1 MSLLWLA
8 PITAL
13 LVLNYK
19 HHVIG
24 ASIWCP
30 VGRCSANSFGLDAT
44 QRASKLDRD
53 DHNALGALQF
63 VAKALE
69 IWFLIIATTLVYDV
83 AMLFARRGGG
93 LPVGFFLTHLEFGDV
108 RNLLNPLMWT
118 APVSQKRWGARGAT
132 TAKLY
137 LFAILA
143 AFLTILVNLMGPATA
158 VLVLPTLQ
166 WVDTPRK
173 PVEIFQDTALN
184 THPQGN
190 RTFTGCTAADLD
202 DFDYTCTFDVYGS
215 SLDKWANSAIE
226 SRKQTDNNFGIF
238 LPGSSQEGIFEFTL
252 NFTNGLELFWVPN
265 RQVLSSLSIDTDS
278 LWDTHENKIYN
289 NSLQTLFQ
297 RQGPSL
303 GVQTAFY
310 VGNITLTE
318 IAPERYI
325 RCYTGWS
332 IWASDTNETF
342 TKCIKAGGGWSAN
355 NVWTSFNLTEAN
367 SNQTATTVMAFF
379 SDQATLYNA
388 ERDFGSGI
396 ISCLDDVSA
405 ADCDW
410 EKIFNTQ
417 LPSDY
422 RNTTTN
428 LGITEYHD
436 VGRSDDL
443 VMWCESV
450 VYLGFPTY
458 TFDTS
463 SSSNLRD
470 MVQLNN
476 ITGFAHLGDPQIVN
490 PSWLLAAWSTPPDG
504 TVDGHRPMAQEINRI
519 LPTVIDSWD
528 PWNATYDETD
538 LMEFFLLNAYALGQS
553 LSMVTYSAYNATAPN
568 GSVTPG
574 AAHPLLSRYA
584 TLRVWAYGI
593 NSRTS
598 RVGVVVVFAGCAC
611 VLLRLIL
618 GFVIPAH
625 NQSSV
630 EMFVAALEHSPK
642 GEFHGLVSEHQWA
655 KVRYQLDESVHGK
668 PVFNRPSVSSY

>member
-8 PITAL
+8 PTTAL
-13 LVLNYK
+13 LVLNHK

-30 VGRCSANSFGLDAT
+30 GGRCSANALEVDAT
-44 QRASKLDRD
+44 QRASKLDRN

-69 IWFLIIATTLVYDV
+69 IWFFIIATTLLYDV

-118 APVSQKRWGARGAT
+118 APVSHKHWGARGAT

-166 WVDTPRK
+166 WVDTPRM
-173 PVEIFQDTALN
+173 PVEIFKDTALSAS
-184 THPQGN
+184 PKGDEV
-190 RTFTGCTAADLD
+190 FTGCTAVNLD
-202 DFDYTCTFDVYGS
+202 VYNYTCTLDMYGS
-215 SLDKWANSAIE
+215 NLDRWANSAIE
-226 SRKQTDNNFGIF
+226 SRKQTENNNGTF

-252 NFTNGLELFWVPN
+252 NFTNDLALFWVPN
-265 RQVLSSLSIDTDS
+265 RRVLLSLMNDTGS
-278 LWDTHENKIYN
+278 LWNAHENKIYN
-289 NSLQTLFQ
+289 NSLRTLFQ
-297 RQGPSL
+297 RQGPSI

-310 VGNITLTE
+310 VGNISQFE
-318 IAPERYI
+318 ITPDRYV

-332 IWASDTNETF
+332 VDWTSTSNETF
-342 TKCIKAGGGWSAN
+342 TKCIKVGDGWSATN
-355 NVWTSFNLTEAN
+355 TWKSFNLTEAN
-367 SNQTATTVMAFF
+367 SNQNATTVVSLF
-379 SDQATLYNA
+379 SDQAIVYNEA
-388 ERDFGSGI
+388 RDFGSGI
-396 ISCLDDVSA
+396 ISCLDDASA
-405 ADCDW
+405 PDCDW
-410 EKIFNTQ
+410 EKIFNTR
-417 LPSDY
+417 LPAY
-422 RNTTTN
+422 FQNTTTN

-436 VGRSDDL
+436 LGRSDNL
-443 VMWCESV
+443 AVWCESV
-450 VYLGFPTY
+450 VYLSFPTY

-463 SSSNLRD
+463 SSNLHAL
-470 MVQLNN
+470 VQLNN
-476 ITGFAHLGDPQIVN
+476 ITDFADPGDPQIVN
-490 PSWLLAAWSTPPDG
+490 PAWLLAAWSTRHNG
-504 TVDGHRPMAQEINRI
+504 IVDGHRPMAKEINRI

-528 PWNATYDETD
+528 YANASYDQ
-538 LMEFFLLNAYALGQS
+538 LEFFLLNAYTMGQS
-553 LSMVTYSAYNATAPN
+553 LSMVPYTADNATAPD
-568 GSVTPG
+568 GSVTPD

-598 RVGVVVVFAGCAC
+598 RLGVVVVLAGCGC
-611 VLLRLIL
+611 VLLRLVL

-625 NQSSV
+625 NQSTV
-630 EMFVAALEHSPK
+630 EMFVAALEHFPK
-642 GEFHGLVSEHQWA
+642 GEFHGLAGEHQWA

-668 PVFNRPSVSSY
+668 PVFHRPTASG